1 MLKYACTRVG
11 PMVRNLASSFVPR
24 RHVSGPAT
32 RFSLTPVFADR
43 GDVAFFLALVVVF
56 YIVVI
61 IVDVV
66 VVVVVV
72 MSVAEEAALSRDAR
86 ELPVDR

>member
-24 RHVSGPAT
+24 RHVSGPGYSFLLDSGT
-32 RFSLTPVFADR
+32 RGSRRRRVFPRIIA
-43 GDVAFFLALVVVF
+43 AVVLH
-56 YIVVI
+56 IVVI

-66 VVVVVV
+66 V
-72 MSVAEEAALSRDAR
+72 MSGAGEAALSRDAR